1 MNLQNQEPVSLER
14 PATWGETL
22 LALGPFLMLPLFF
35 VIRLLLTPLLG
46 AQEAPYLT
54 RILLLAIFLASL
66 GFMWVVLVS
75 AWKKSFPRWSFPYLG
90 FLFLV
95 ILYLSTF
102 SGTIFGFDFSGSW
115 WLWILVLAIP
125 VIGLLWA
132 GRIEPISQLFNSVW
146 QDWTLISFA
155 FYGLLPLII
164 FAAYDEVH
172 DSGLMQIVGMLIL
185 AGGAVSYMRGRG
197 IWQRFASLLGGFLL
211 AWGATVVYLAAY
223 WAYTPS
229 PGWDAPVPWTETLR
243 WTSQLGEI
251 PALLILAPVL
261 LALSSRRANVSR
273 AKTDPWWPFRGSTAL
288 IAKWPPTISCPG
300 GPISPVSSSWMCSK
314 GWSRDIW
321 T

>member
-1 MNLQNQEPVSLER
+1 MSMKQHNAGSFEPRGDFPGSSGQPV
-14 PATWGETL
+14 TWGETL
-22 LALGPFLMLPLFF
+22 LALGPFLILPLFF
-35 VIRLLLTPLLG
+35 VIRLILTPLFG
-46 AQEAPYLT
+46 TQDTPYLA
-54 RILLLAIFLASL
+54 RILLLVILLACL
-66 GFMWVVLVS
+66 GSMWIVLVT

-95 ILYLSTF
+95 VLYLSTF
-102 SGTIFGFDFSGSW
+102 SGTIFGFDFNGSR

-132 GRIEPISQLFNSVW
+132 RRTEPVFQLFSSLW

-185 AGGAVSYMRGRG
+185 ALGAVFYMRSRG

-211 AWGATVVYLAAY
+211 SWGVTVIYLAAY
-223 WAYTPS
+223 WANTPS

-243 WTSQLGEI
+243 WTSQLGTI
-251 PALLILAPVL
+251 PALLLLAPVL
-261 LALSSRRANVSR
+261 LAALRWLIRADLPSR
-273 AKTDPWWPFRGSTAL
+273 AA
-288 IAKWPPTISCPG
+288 
-300 GPISPVSSSWMCSK
+300 
-314 GWSRDIW
+314 
-321 T
+321 